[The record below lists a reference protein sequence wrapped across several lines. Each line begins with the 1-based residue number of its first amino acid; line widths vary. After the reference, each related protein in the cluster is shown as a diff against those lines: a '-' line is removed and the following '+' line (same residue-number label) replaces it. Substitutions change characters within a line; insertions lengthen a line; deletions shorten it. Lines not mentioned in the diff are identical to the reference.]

1 MTIAQTQEP
10 ATSGAHASATA
21 ETAPEQIDIPD
32 HPSLGSAGR
41 TVVTPLTATVY
52 QVSRGDRILGFI
64 EAAGVLWVAL
74 RGSSYGWAVE
84 VGQFHA
90 LGPALRELAETI
102 DEIPDDLGSRRAS

>member
-1 MTIAQTQEP
+1 MTIAETQRP
-10 ATSGAHASATA
+10 GAVGAATKPAATS
-21 ETAPEQIDIPD
+21 APEQIAIPE

-64 EAAGVLWVAL
+64 EAAGTLWVAL
-74 RGSSYGWAVE
+74 RGSAYGWAVE

-90 LGPALRELAETI
+90 LGPALRELADTV
-102 DEIPDDLGSRRAS
+102 DEIPDDLSSRRAG